1 METAED
7 TSSKSLNL
15 GFTNFTEFGKALG
28 QAVGEEDLLSMLKSL
43 MEKGP
48 SAIDL
53 EIRSLSPEGG
63 GSVSLMCQFLD
74 MLKAGI
80 RSNASFEAVQ
90 AYLGLFLKV
99 HGDTLVSEQEIVEGV
114 GQLKELQE
122 SKWNLLQADIQNC
135 LCLVS
140 FFKSSIL

>member
-1 METAED
+1 
-7 TSSKSLNL
+7 
-15 GFTNFTEFGKALG
+15 
-28 QAVGEEDLLSMLKSL
+28 MLKNFI
-43 MEKGP
+43 EKGP

-53 EIRSLSPEGG
+53 EIRSLSLEGG

-74 MLKAGI
+74 ILKVGI
-80 RSNASFEAVQ
+80 ESNANFEAVQ

-99 HGDTLVSEQEIVEGV
+99 HGDMLTSEEELIEVVNQI
-114 GQLKELQE
+114 KELQE
-122 SKWNLLQADIQNC
+122 TKWNLLQVEIDNC

>member
-1 METAED
+1 
-7 TSSKSLNL
+7 
-15 GFTNFTEFGKALG
+15 
-28 QAVGEEDLLSMLKSL
+28 MLKL
-43 MEKGP
+43 P
-48 SAIDL
+48 S
-53 EIRSLSPEGG
+53 
-63 GSVSLMCQFLD
+63 QFLD

-122 SKWNLLQADIQNC
+122 SKWNLLQSDIQNC